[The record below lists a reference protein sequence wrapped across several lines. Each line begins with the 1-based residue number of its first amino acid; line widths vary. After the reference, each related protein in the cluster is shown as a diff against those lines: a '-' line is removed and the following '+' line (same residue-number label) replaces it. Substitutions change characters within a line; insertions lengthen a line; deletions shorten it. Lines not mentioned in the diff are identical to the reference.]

1 MMTAEKNI
9 NVLNRR
15 ESVFSDVL
23 GDRVLRDGIEIDK
36 GAVLTTEYV
45 EKNRDLFEEY
55 LTFFSAYPDI
65 FLDLIRP
72 LDSDFSL
79 FFYQRIVLRSLMRY
93 KEVYITACVKGDTP
107 VLTEKGM
114 VPIKD
119 FNPNN
124 RVWSDG
130 KWRQPENL
138 NRREWHGNLVKL
150 FAESCFEDEVVVTDN
165 HKFLTVPRF
174 GDAARPGKMW
184 KEGLEFFSI
193 KKYDKRKEFYR
204 KALREVEPE
213 WIEAKDLTPN
223 DWLLSSIDLDIED
236 VEYIN
241 VPSAPPRTVKII
253 PNQIK
258 LDKNFYEWLG
268 IWLAEGSWKSSQ
280 ISFTIHKDENR
291 LKERIID

>member
-1 MMTAEKNI
+1 MKDIIPSFFTMCS
-9 NVLNRR
+9 LNR
-15 ESVFSDVL
+15 L
-23 GDRVLRDGIEIDK
+23 
-36 GAVLTTEYV
+36 
-45 EKNRDLFEEY
+45 KNRDLFEEY

-93 KEVYITACVKGDTP
+93 KEVYITACVKEDTP

-150 FAESCFEDEVVVTDN
+150 FAESCFEDEVVVTDK
-165 HKFLTVPRF
+165 HKFLSVPRF

-213 WIEAKDLTPN
+213 WI
-223 DWLLSSIDLDIED
+223 
-236 VEYIN
+236 
-241 VPSAPPRTVKII
+241 
-253 PNQIK
+253 
-258 LDKNFYEWLG
+258 
-268 IWLAEGSWKSSQ
+268 
-280 ISFTIHKDENR
+280 
-291 LKERIID
+291 